1 MKTFCVLLVLLFT
14 SSVFAQPR
22 DAAAVAGKTGP
33 ATAGGTLRVAVR
45 LIPPFVMKQDG
56 QMRGFSIDLWRHIC
70 DALGKE
76 TEFVEEPDVKS
87 LLQSVRS
94 GETDVGIAAISI
106 TSEREKLLDFSQPM
120 FDAGLQILV
129 RPTGTASSSIWQVL
143 SSPSLR
149 PLIMVLP
156 FLILIPAHVM
166 WLVERRRTAGIIED
180 PRYLP
185 GIGKAIWW
193 AAGTV
198 GAQAD
203 EMPRGP
209 LGRFFAVIMM
219 FASVVFVAFF
229 TAALTSTLTVQQ
241 LQGDIRGPDD
251 LPGKRVATIAGSTA
265 AEYLRKNRVGVTE
278 VAKIE
283 QAYLALDKGQVQA
296 VVFDSPV
303 LLYYVANE
311 GEGKAQVVGPIF
323 RKEDYGIAVADSS
336 PLRKRINMA
345 LLSLREN
352 GEYQSLYD
360 KWFNLKS

>member
-1 MKTFCVLLVLLFT
+1 
-14 SSVFAQPR
+14 
-22 DAAAVAGKTGP
+22 
-33 ATAGGTLRVAVR
+33 
-45 LIPPFVMKQDG
+45 
-56 QMRGFSIDLWRHIC
+56 
-70 DALGKE
+70 
-76 TEFVEEPDVKS
+76 
-87 LLQSVRS
+87 
-94 GETDVGIAAISI
+94 
-106 TSEREKLLDFSQPM
+106 
-120 FDAGLQILV
+120 
-129 RPTGTASSSIWQVL
+129 
-143 SSPSLR
+143 
-149 PLIMVLP
+149 MVLP